1 MTQIIFIS
9 IIFIQNNKVRY
20 RYGVKFVKIDL
31 SVVKEE
37 KKFLDK
43 SSKRFL
49 RELLLLLVDWPG
61 VGVDELVVALH
72 VVTVLVGPLQPVV
85 PFVALGAHPDGVRL
99 SDQPSFPRPSC
110 SRLVTGFAFLP
121 QAPYGLVGGV
131 ELELLNFKIGCP
143 RHQVLKS
150 RQLQR
155 GASTRCSWM
164 MVAGIRVGMGVGLG
178 RVMGG
183 E

>member
-1 MTQIIFIS
+1 M
-9 IIFIQNNKVRY
+9 FIQNNKVRY

-110 SRLVTGFAFLP
+110 SRLVTGLLAFRRLRM
-121 QAPYGLVGGV
+121 AWSVGWSWS
-131 ELELLNFKIGCP
+131 CSS
-143 RHQVLKS
+143 S
-150 RQLQR
+150 RLAVR
-155 GASTRCSWM
+155 
-164 MVAGIRVGMGVGLG
+164 GIRS
-178 RVMGG
+178 
-183 E
+183 

>member
-1 MTQIIFIS
+1 MENVQRKS
-9 IIFIQNNKVRY
+9 
-20 RYGVKFVKIDL
+20 
-31 SVVKEE
+31 
-37 KKFLDK
+37 FLDK

-110 SRLVTGFAFLP
+110 SRLVTGLLAFRRLRV
-121 QAPYGLVGGV
+121 AWSVGWSWSCYSSSWLSEASGLM
-131 ELELLNFKIGCP
+131 
-143 RHQVLKS
+143 S

-155 GASTRCSWM
+155 GASTRC
-164 MVAGIRVGMGVGLG
+164 R
-178 RVMGG
+178 
-183 E
+183 